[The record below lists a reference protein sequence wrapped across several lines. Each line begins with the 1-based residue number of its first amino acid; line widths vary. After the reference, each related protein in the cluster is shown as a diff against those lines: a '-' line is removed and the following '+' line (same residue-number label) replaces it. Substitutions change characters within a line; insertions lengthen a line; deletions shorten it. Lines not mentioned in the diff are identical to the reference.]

1 MTVEPPAD
9 PRARLRASDS
19 DRELVV
25 DQLRTYLAEGRLTV
39 DEFEDRSSRTWASK
53 TYGELWDVT
62 HDLPAPKR
70 SGPPVRERPDPHPA
84 HRPSSHHRHG
94 RREVTSL
101 WLMKLVVINLF
112 LIAIWAAGG
121 GGYFWPIWP
130 ILSCGLVVGLRAV
143 NQGRRPT

>member
-25 DQLRTYLAEGRLTV
+25 DQLRTYLAEGRLSV

-62 HDLPAPKR
+62 HDLPPPRPR
-70 SGPPVRERPDPHPA
+70 SGPPIRQRPDPPHPA
-84 HRPSSHHRHG
+84 HRGHHALDRG
-94 RREVTSL
+94 RPTSL
-101 WLMKLVVINLF
+101 WLMKLAVINLF
-112 LIAIWAAGG
+112 LIAIWAVGG

-130 ILSCGLVVGLRAV
+130 ILSCGLLVGLRAV
-143 NQGRRPT
+143 NTGRRST